1 MLASLCCSVC
11 TTKGYAVSPFRRS
24 KSNSATRRRA
34 SRSQNWKVRDTR
46 PTRRYSSIRPSSAR
60 ISRVGGWVVEARG
73 LSSIL
78 SFSYRRRTLKPRR
91 AQARAATVPTGPAP
105 TTMTFRRCIFRR
117 DYTDRRR
124 SLMKRLA
131 ILLLLVSSNA
141 LAQTWPQKP
150 VKVVVPFP
158 PGGVT
163 DAIARITA
171 DWLGPRLG
179 QAVIAENRPGASGA
193 IAAEFVARAD
203 ADGYTLFSAATP
215 QLAIVPHVQKI
226 SYDPLKDFAPIS
238 IVGTNPF
245 ALGCNANLPPKSL
258 TELVAYSKERPG
270 QLSYASPG
278 SGSVGH
284 LTMAL
289 FLARAGL
296 KMEAVLYKGGG
307 PAIADVVAGH
317 VPCYFGNLNEII
329 PHAGSGRLKVFAVSS
344 ERRAPQLP
352 QVPTVAEQGYPGFRT
367 VTWNGY
373 VAPAG
378 TPRPVVERIAREIAA
393 ACKDAAFVERLAKI
407 GVDPACSTPEDFAK
421 AIGDDLNTWKEAV
434 QAAGIK

>member
-1 MLASLCCSVC
+1 MKHLAV
-11 TTKGYAVSPFRRS
+11 
-24 KSNSATRRRA
+24 
-34 SRSQNWKVRDTR
+34 
-46 PTRRYSSIRPSSAR
+46 
-60 ISRVGGWVVEARG
+60 
-73 LSSIL
+73 
-78 SFSYRRRTLKPRR
+78 
-91 AQARAATVPTGPAP
+91 
-105 TTMTFRRCIFRR
+105 
-117 DYTDRRR
+117 
-124 SLMKRLA
+124 
-131 ILLLLVSSNA
+131 LLLVFSCHA
-141 LAQTWPQKP
+141 LAQQWPQKP
-150 VKVVVPFP
+150 VKVIVPFP

-171 DWLGPRLG
+171 DWLSPRLG
-179 QAVIAENRPGASGA
+179 QPVVAENRPGASGA

-226 SYDPLKDFAPIS
+226 SYDPVKDFAPIS

-258 TELVAYSKERPG
+258 AELVAYSRERPG

-307 PAIADVVAGH
+307 PAIADVIAGH

-329 PHAGSGRLKVFAVSS
+329 PHAGGGRLKVFAVSS

-373 VAPAG
+373 VAPAN
-378 TPRPVVERIAREIAA
+378 TPREVVGRIAREIAA
-393 ACKDAAFVERLAKI
+393 ACKDAGFVERLNKI
-407 GVDPACSTPEDFAK
+407 GVDPACGTPEDFAK
-421 AIGDDLNTWKEAV
+421 AIRDDLQTWKEAV

>member
-1 MLASLCCSVC
+1 
-11 TTKGYAVSPFRRS
+11 
-24 KSNSATRRRA
+24 
-34 SRSQNWKVRDTR
+34 
-46 PTRRYSSIRPSSAR
+46 
-60 ISRVGGWVVEARG
+60 
-73 LSSIL
+73 
-78 SFSYRRRTLKPRR
+78 
-91 AQARAATVPTGPAP
+91 
-105 TTMTFRRCIFRR
+105 
-117 DYTDRRR
+117 
-124 SLMKRLA
+124 MKRIA
-131 ILLLLVSSNA
+131 FVAVAAA
-141 LAQTWPQKP
+141 LWVAPFPAKPQQQWPQKP

-163 DAIARITA
+163 DSVARITA
-171 DWLGPRLG
+171 EWLSQRLG
-179 QAVIAENRPGASGA
+179 QPVVPDNRPGASGA
-193 IAAEFVARAD
+193 IAAELVARAEP
-203 ADGYTLFSAATP
+203 DGYTLFSAATP

-226 SYDPLKDFAPIS
+226 TYDPVRDFAPIS

-245 ALGCNANLPPKSL
+245 ALGCNEKMPAKDLG
-258 TELVAYSKERPG
+258 EFVAYVKARPG
-270 QLSYASPG
+270 ELSYASPG

-307 PAIADVVAGH
+307 PAMADVIAGH

-329 PHAGSGRLKVFAVSS
+329 PHAGSGRLRVYAVSGDK
-344 ERRAPQLP
+344 RAPQLP

-373 VAPAG
+373 VAPAA

-393 ACKDAAFVERLAKI
+393 GCKDETFVARLAKI
-407 GVDPACSTPEDFAK
+407 GVDAVCSTPAEFAQ
-421 AIGDDLNTWKEAV
+421 AVRDDLAIWKEAV

>member
-1 MLASLCCSVC
+1 M
-11 TTKGYAVSPFRRS
+11 
-24 KSNSATRRRA
+24 RA
-34 SRSQNWKVRDTR
+34 
-46 PTRRYSSIRPSSAR
+46 IA
-60 ISRVGGWVVEARG
+60 
-73 LSSIL
+73 
-78 SFSYRRRTLKPRR
+78 
-91 AQARAATVPTGPAP
+91 
-105 TTMTFRRCIFRR
+105 
-117 DYTDRRR
+117 
-124 SLMKRLA
+124 
-131 ILLLLVSSNA
+131 LLLVATLLVSTHSV
-141 LAQTWPQKP
+141 AQQWPQRP

-163 DAIARITA
+163 DSIARITA
-171 DWLGPRLG
+171 DWLAPRLG
-179 QAVIAENRPGASGA
+179 QPVIAENRPGASGA

-226 SYDPLKDFAPIS
+226 SYDPVKDFAPIS

-258 TELVAYSKERPG
+258 TELVAYAKERPG

-307 PAIADVVAGH
+307 PAMADVVAGH

-329 PHAGSGRLKVFAVSS
+329 PHAGGGRLTVFAVSA

-352 QVPTVAEQGYPGFRT
+352 QVPTVAEQGYPGLPHR
-367 VTWNGY
+367 
-373 VAPAG
+373 
-378 TPRPVVERIAREIAA
+378 
-393 ACKDAAFVERLAKI
+393 DLERLRRA
-407 GVDPACSTPEDFAK
+407 GEYS
-421 AIGDDLNTWKEAV
+421 
-434 QAAGIK
+434 AAGGRAHRARDRRRLQGCRVRRAAEQDRRRCRL